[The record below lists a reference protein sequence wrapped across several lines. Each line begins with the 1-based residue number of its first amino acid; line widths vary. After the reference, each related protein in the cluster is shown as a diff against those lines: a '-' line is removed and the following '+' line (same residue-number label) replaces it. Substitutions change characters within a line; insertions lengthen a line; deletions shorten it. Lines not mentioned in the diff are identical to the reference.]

1 MTFTENLL
9 HVRHNAKHSTGI
21 TSFQL
26 HKNLMGWVILLAM
39 YQSNI
44 SHLRHMNCSWNVK
57 WFSHLPKVTGP
68 ASDRAEID
76 LLDITLVVYD
86 NFFAFQSTECS
97 RPPLLFPVQA
107 LKLVFIQGGM
117 VLFSWKFYLEN
128 TIWV

>member
-1 MTFTENLL
+1 MIIIDIMFTL
-9 HVRHNAKHSTGI
+9 
-21 TSFQL
+21 
-26 HKNLMGWVILLAM
+26 
-39 YQSNI
+39 
-44 SHLRHMNCSWNVK
+44 SHLWPVGDYPSG
-57 WFSHLPKVTGP
+57 FL
-68 ASDRAEID
+68 D

-107 LKLVFIQGGM
+107 LKLAFIQGGM